1 MGSPSNGRDTPTI
14 RYVSR
19 ETVHKQKGY
28 HYVRSVFRAVPL
40 RQGYAYCYRVTVHE
54 LDAQDR
60 PNRSKQV
67 RYWACSDGFYRPDDD
82 DMRIA
87 GLSADNAYY
96 CANC

>member
-1 MGSPSNGRDTPTI
+1 MYVPYSEPFPYVKGMPTVI
-14 RYVSR
+14 
-19 ETVHKQKGY
+19 
-28 HYVRSVFRAVPL
+28 
-40 RQGYAYCYRVTVHE
+40 RVTVHE